1 MPCLFGTLSRQKLGP
16 RYIEVHLSNEEARPQ
31 TARQPDLDVVVKV
44 YPLIV
49 GRCRR
54 GSMYVNAIG
63 FFGKSDDCG
72 RCLACLFHRCL
83 ESFSNPSTST
93 TRRKS
98 ARIARSEHGL
108 RFKDL
113 IPKKASWP
121 QNLEGLADSC
131 WHHETFFQVYSL
143 RLRSS
148 FYPADLHRFSSQ
160 GMDYRIRR
168 MGVRDC
174 SSGSVT
180 QVFYC

>member
-1 MPCLFGTLSRQKLGP
+1 MPCCIGTLSRQKLGP

-44 YPLIV
+44 YPKIV

-54 GSMYVNAIG
+54 GSMYANATG
-63 FFGKSDDCG
+63 FSENLMTVHIG

-98 ARIARSEHGL
+98 ARIARSEQGL
-108 RFKDL
+108 RFKNL
-113 IPKKASWP
+113 IPEKASWP

-131 WHHETFFQVYSL
+131 RHHETFFQVYL
-143 RLRSS
+143 
-148 FYPADLHRFSSQ
+148 
-160 GMDYRIRR
+160 
-168 MGVRDC
+168 
-174 SSGSVT
+174 T
-180 QVFYC
+180 